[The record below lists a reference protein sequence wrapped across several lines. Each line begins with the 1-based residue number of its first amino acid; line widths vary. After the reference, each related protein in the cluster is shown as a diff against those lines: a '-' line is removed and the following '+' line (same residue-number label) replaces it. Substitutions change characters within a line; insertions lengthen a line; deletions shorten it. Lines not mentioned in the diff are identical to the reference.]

1 MKKPISKFVRL
12 AAFAGAV
19 TVSSFVQAVELASPF
34 ADGIVLQRG
43 RKVPVWGSAAAGEKV
58 TVAFAGREVSTLAGA
73 DGRWRA
79 DLPAM
84 EASKEGRVLTI
95 RTASD
100 FKKIVDVL
108 VGEVWYVSGQSNAEC
123 PLWNNPKDG
132 NNPRFRDRNG
142 ALVAQMTFKPFVRM
156 CYASN
161 YRYSDKPRDKAQFP
175 VKWEKFTPE
184 TLAEGHGFS
193 AIGVY
198 YALELYS
205 ALDIPI
211 GIVGSYWGGTRIEP
225 WIPAEGFASIGM
237 DPQTDEIALRKNGQL
252 RGAPHLP
259 SRLWNEMVNPFAP
272 MAMRGMIWY
281 QGCSNSGD
289 APERYTRMMHA
300 LYNGWSTKFENPD
313 MKLYFV
319 QLAPWG
325 SGGHPEFQQ
334 AQQRFAEEQPNSAMA
349 VINDLGNLT
358 DIHPNEKEPVAR
370 RLVLHALKRDY
381 GFSNIEDCSP
391 VLRSWRI
398 EGDRFVMTFDHA
410 KSFYVYNHKYGSMEN
425 GFEICGAD
433 GVWKKGRIH
442 NFIRTSKDGTFRGG
456 ISGGNVL
463 EVSADG
469 VAEPKKLRYLYSRP
483 WYGSVYNQVCLPLG
497 SFHIDGAV
505 KSVPLSGSTSR
516 PVEVPGLGHGSVA
529 PGK

>member
-1 MKKPISKFVRL
+1 V
-12 AAFAGAV
+12 
-19 TVSSFVQAVELASPF
+19 
-34 ADGIVLQRG
+34 
-43 RKVPVWGSAAAGEKV
+43 
-58 TVAFAGREVSTLAGA
+58 
-73 DGRWRA
+73 
-79 DLPAM
+79 
-84 EASKEGRVLTI
+84 
-95 RTASD
+95 
-100 FKKIVDVL
+100 
-108 VGEVWYVSGQSNAEC
+108 
-123 PLWNNPKDG
+123 
-132 NNPRFRDRNG
+132 
-142 ALVAQMTFKPFVRM
+142 
-156 CYASN
+156 
-161 YRYSDKPRDKAQFP
+161 
-175 VKWEKFTPE
+175 
-184 TLAEGHGFS
+184 
-193 AIGVY
+193 
-198 YALELYS
+198 
-205 ALDIPI
+205 
-211 GIVGSYWGGTRIEP
+211 
-225 WIPAEGFASIGM
+225 EGFASIGL
-237 DPQTDEIALRKNGQL
+237 DPQTDEISNKKAGKLRDSCQ
-252 RGAPHLP
+252 LP

-300 LYNGWSTKFENPD
+300 LYNGWSKKFENPG

-358 DIHPNEKEPVAR
+358 DIHPSDKEPVAR

-410 KSFYVYNHKYGSMEN
+410 KSFYVYNHKYCSQEN

-433 GVWKKGRIH
+433 GAWKKCQIH
-442 NFIRTSKDGTFRGG
+442 NFIRNSKGNYRGG
-456 ISGGNVL
+456 IAGGNVL

-483 WYGSVYNQVCLPLG
+483 WYGSVYNEVCLPLG
-497 SFHIDGAV
+497 SFHIDA
-505 KSVPLSGSTSR
+505 SDSGSKK
-516 PVEVPGLGHGSVA
+516 
-529 PGK
+529 GK